1 MTMST
6 DTTES
11 SSSTGVEKPLK
22 LVASVAP
29 HASLEDIKMTG
40 GVFGVEQRSADDVKE
55 ERELRPEFG
64 HSITES
70 KLVVD
75 LHLEIRFPL
84 NEEEGD
90 DYLHIVGNFHIEY
103 GISGDADLSEQAI
116 GAFARINGLYNV
128 WPYWREYTHQVTTRM
143 GLQFS
148 PMPLLTIGRALQ
160 LLDYGN

>member
-11 SSSTGVEKPLK
+11 SSSTAGVEKPLH
-22 LVASVAP
+22 LVSSVAP

-40 GVFGVEQRSADDVKE
+40 GVFEVEQRSADDVKE

-75 LHLEIRFPL
+75 LHLETRLPL
-84 NEEEGD
+84 DKEEGD

-116 GAFARINGLYNV
+116 KAFARINGLYNV
-128 WPYWREYTHQVTTRM
+128 WPYWREYMHQVMTRM

-148 PMPLLTIGRALQ
+148 PTPLLTISGALKR
-160 LLDYGN
+160 LGYA